1 MRTALALFLLLPLA
15 ACQAPGAQA
24 PAFQIAFAVDT
35 IAAEVA
41 VLDVVNSTQGALVPT
56 GDLRKLTRSWLLDE
70 GFTPLSMQYVD
81 SYSVRQQVAAD
92 VRVPGA
98 AVMSMQVLSWKDT
111 HLASRGQLN
120 AQVDFVMYSPDG
132 VVQYRGA
139 GLLEIRLS
147 AGQQASLSPD
157 GRVEA
162 VLEQLVDEV
171 LAGFPQPEPL

>member
-1 MRTALALFLLLPLA
+1 
-15 ACQAPGAQA
+15 
-24 PAFQIAFAVDT
+24 
-35 IAAEVA
+35 
-41 VLDVVNSTQGALVPT
+41 
-56 GDLRKLTRSWLLDE
+56 
-70 GFTPLSMQYVD
+70 
-81 SYSVRQQVAAD
+81 
-92 VRVPGA
+92 
-98 AVMSMQVLSWKDT
+98 MSMQVLSWKDT